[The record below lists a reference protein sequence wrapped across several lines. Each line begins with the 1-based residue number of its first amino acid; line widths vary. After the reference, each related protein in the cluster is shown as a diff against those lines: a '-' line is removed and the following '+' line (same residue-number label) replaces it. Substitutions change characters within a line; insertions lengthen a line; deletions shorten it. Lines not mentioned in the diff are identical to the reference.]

1 MPEITQL
8 AARQLRDY
16 DARTP
21 GTMFAESISLDV
33 REAYAIQTEVSR
45 LREQRGERLI
55 GYKVGCTSPTIQRQ
69 LNISHPVFGRLFDS
83 DSWESKT
90 DFASTRFASPAI
102 EGELAVRL
110 ARDLPVDSSDEEI
123 FDVIDSVFAVIELHN
138 LVFRRGS
145 PTAEELIANNAIHAF
160 ADDEFVCYLINRTIG
175 TSDAALA
182 LLEEPDSL
190 PVGVDAEASIGGS
203 ALAGVA
209 FSGGLRE
216 RLLGRGG
223 PVPMLVEPEAASAPP
238 DLGDDSADTPEG
250 DGVRVTV
257 EDHTIADLASR
268 LETSTLDLSR
278 LSGVRPEL
286 VLPGISVWLLLRN
299 PEAVEEFMRVS
310 AYRGTA
316 TAQGLVGVTVWIDE
330 WGSVEWSEITRS
342 SGRPELDETALALF
356 NEIASFRPAQD
367 QGVRV
372 SMSVIFTVAFP
383 W

>member
-1 MPEITQL
+1 MSIRRRGRVPHEPSFEIVNEEWKAQWSDLL
-8 AARQLRDY
+8 AWSM
-16 DARTP
+16 
-21 GTMFAESISLDV
+21 MFAV
-33 REAYAIQTEVSR
+33 
-45 LREQRGERLI
+45 
-55 GYKVGCTSPTIQRQ
+55 
-69 LNISHPVFGRLFDS
+69 
-83 DSWESKT
+83 
-90 DFASTRFASPAI
+90 
-102 EGELAVRL
+102 
-110 ARDLPVDSSDEEI
+110 
-123 FDVIDSVFAVIELHN
+123 
-138 LVFRRGS
+138 
-145 PTAEELIANNAIHAF
+145 AIHAAAF
-160 ADDEFVCYLINRTIG
+160 AFWPNWDTLVLPVE
-175 TSDAALA
+175 SDLELLDAEIAWLSFYEVPSSGGGGGGVTASLA
-182 LLEEPDSL
+182 LLEEPDAL
-190 PVGVDAEASIGGS
+190 PVGVDAETSIGGS

-238 DLGDDSADTPEG
+238 DLGDDSADTPEEEG

-257 EDHTIADLASR
+257 EGHTIADLESR

-278 LSGVRPEL
+278 LSGLRPEL

-330 WGSVEWSEITRS
+330 RGSVEWSEITRS

-372 SMSVIFTVAFP
+372 SMSVIFSVSFP

>member
-1 MPEITQL
+1 MSTRRRGRVPHEPSFKTVNEEWKAQWSDLL
-8 AARQLRDY
+8 AWS
-16 DARTP
+16 
-21 GTMFAESISLDV
+21 TMFAV
-33 REAYAIQTEVSR
+33 
-45 LREQRGERLI
+45 
-55 GYKVGCTSPTIQRQ
+55 
-69 LNISHPVFGRLFDS
+69 
-83 DSWESKT
+83 
-90 DFASTRFASPAI
+90 
-102 EGELAVRL
+102 
-110 ARDLPVDSSDEEI
+110 
-123 FDVIDSVFAVIELHN
+123 
-138 LVFRRGS
+138 
-145 PTAEELIANNAIHAF
+145 AIHAAAF
-160 ADDEFVCYLINRTIG
+160 AFWPSWDTLDLRVE
-175 TSDAALA
+175 SDLELLDVEIAWLSFYEVPSSGGGGGVTASLA

-190 PVGVDAEASIGGS
+190 PVGVDAETSIGGS

-209 FSGGLRE
+209 FSEGLRE

-223 PVPMLVEPEAASAPP
+223 PVPTVVEPEVAPAPP
-238 DLGDDSADTPEG
+238 DLGDDSADTPEEEG

-278 LSGVRPEL
+278 LSGLRPEL

-316 TAQGLVGVTVWIDE
+316 AAQGLVGVTVWIDE
-330 WGSVEWSEITRS
+330 RGSVEWSEITRS

-356 NEIASFRPAQD
+356 NEIASFRPARD

-372 SMSVIFTVAFP
+372 SMSVIFSVAFP

>member
-1 MPEITQL
+1 MSIRRRGRVPHEPSFETVNEEWKAQWSDLL
-8 AARQLRDY
+8 AWS
-16 DARTP
+16 
-21 GTMFAESISLDV
+21 TMFAV
-33 REAYAIQTEVSR
+33 
-45 LREQRGERLI
+45 
-55 GYKVGCTSPTIQRQ
+55 
-69 LNISHPVFGRLFDS
+69 
-83 DSWESKT
+83 
-90 DFASTRFASPAI
+90 
-102 EGELAVRL
+102 
-110 ARDLPVDSSDEEI
+110 
-123 FDVIDSVFAVIELHN
+123 
-138 LVFRRGS
+138 
-145 PTAEELIANNAIHAF
+145 AIHAAAF
-160 ADDEFVCYLINRTIG
+160 AFWPSWDTLVLPVE
-175 TSDAALA
+175 SDLELLDLEIAWLSFYEVPSSGGGGGGVTASLA

-190 PVGVDAEASIGGS
+190 PVGVDAETSIGGS

-238 DLGDDSADTPEG
+238 DLGDDSADTPEEEG

-299 PEAVEEFMRVS
+299 PEEVEEFMRVS

-316 TAQGLVGVTVWIDE
+316 ATQGLVGVTVWIDE
-330 WGSVEWSEITRS
+330 RGSVEWSEITRS

-356 NEIASFRPAQD
+356 NEVVSFRPARH

-372 SMSVIFTVAFP
+372 SMSVIFSVAFP